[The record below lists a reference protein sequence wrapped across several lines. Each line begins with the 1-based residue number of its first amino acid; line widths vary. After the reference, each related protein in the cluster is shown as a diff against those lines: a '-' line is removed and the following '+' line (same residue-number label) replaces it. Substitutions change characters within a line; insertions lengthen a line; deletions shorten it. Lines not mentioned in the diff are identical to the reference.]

1 MNMDKPIN
9 VRIPDTIIGLGA
21 INGIGNIAK
30 TFKPNNILIVTD
42 VGLVK
47 AGIIDAVKKPLERS
61 GLNFSIFDSCEEE
74 PPPAVVE
81 ELAHIVKADKYDLL
95 IGVGGGSSMDT
106 TKAASVIALTDMSVY
121 DYIKVPFHDK
131 IEGTIVPKILVPTTS
146 GTGSEWS
153 IVTPIYEKEN
163 GGRAN
168 VVHAWE
174 NLPDKVI
181 IDPELTLLL
190 PQGIT
195 ADTGMDALAH
205 AIEAYTSCTANI
217 ISDMLASTAIKLISE
232 NIRKVY
238 AKGSQ
243 NVDARYKMSIAAAL
257 AMNAVVT
264 GGIGL
269 AHFMNESLGPKAR
282 ISHGKAVAML
292 LPAVMEYNLISGP
305 QKFAQVAELMGE
317 NTNGL
322 SLLDAAAKSVESVK
336 RLLKDLELPQRLEDV
351 GITEADI
358 PEIARQTHDVSRPV
372 IEELNPRDAT
382 IEDLSKILKAL
393 L

>member
-1 MNMDKPIN
+1 MVGLIN

-21 INGIGNIAK
+21 VDGIGDVAK
-30 TFKPNNILIVTD
+30 TFKPNKTLIVTD
-42 VGLVK
+42 EGLIK
-47 AGIIDAVKKPLERS
+47 AGIIDAVKKPLEKS
-61 GLNFSIFDSCEEE
+61 GLEFDVFDKCKEE
-74 PPPAVVE
+74 PPPSIVE
-81 ELAHIVKADKYDLL
+81 ELGQIVKAEKFDLL

-106 TKAASVIALTDMSVY
+106 AKAASVIALTGMSIT
-121 DYIKVPFHDK
+121 DYMKVPFHDK
-131 IEGTIVPKILVPTTS
+131 IEGKIVPKILVPTTS
-146 GTGSEWS
+146 GTGAEWS
-153 IVTPIYEKEN
+153 IVTPLYDKEN
-163 GGRAN
+163 GGRAH

-181 IDPELTLLL
+181 IDPELSLRL

-205 AIEAYTSCTANI
+205 AIEAYTSCAANI

-232 NIRKVY
+232 NIREVY

-243 NVDARYKMSIAAAL
+243 NVSARYNMSIAAAL

-292 LPAVMEYNLISGP
+292 LPAVMEFNLMSDP
-305 QKFAQVAELMGE
+305 HKFSQVAELMGE
-317 NTNGL
+317 KTHGF
-322 SLLDAAAKSVESVK
+322 SVLDAAAKSVDGVR
-336 RLLKDLELPQRLEDV
+336 RLLKDLELPQRLGDV
-351 GITEADI
+351 GLSSTDI
-358 PEIARQTHDVSRPV
+358 PEIARQTYDASQPV
-372 IEELNPRDAT
+372 IEALNPRDAT
-382 IEDLSKILKAL
+382 IEDISKILEAIL
-393 L
+393 

>member
-1 MNMDKPIN
+1 MTGLIN

-21 INGIGNIAK
+21 IDGIGEVAK
-30 TFKPNNILIVTD
+30 TFEPNKILIVTD
-42 VGLVK
+42 EGLVK
-47 AGIIDAVKKPLERS
+47 AGIIDAVKKPLEKS
-61 GLNFSIFDSCEEE
+61 GLTFNVFDRCEEE
-74 PPPAVVE
+74 PPPSIVE
-81 ELAHIVKADKYDLL
+81 ELSQIVKTEKFDLL

-106 TKAASVIALTDMSVY
+106 AKAASVIALTGMSMT
-121 DYIKVPFHDK
+121 DYMKVPFHEK
-131 IEGTIVPKILVPTTS
+131 IEGKIVPKILVPTTS

-153 IVTPIYEKEN
+153 IVTPIYDKKN

-181 IDPELTLLL
+181 IDPELSLNL

-205 AIEAYTSCTANI
+205 AIEAYTSCAANI

-232 NIRKVY
+232 NIREVY

-243 NVDARYKMSIAAAL
+243 NVNARYNMSIAAAL

-292 LPAVMEYNLISGP
+292 LPAVMEFNLISGP
-305 QKFAQVAELMGE
+305 QKFSQVAELMGE

-322 SLLDAAAKSVESVK
+322 SALDGAAKSVDAVR

-351 GITEADI
+351 GITKTDI
-358 PEIARQTHDVSRPV
+358 PEIARQTYDASLPV
-372 IEELNPRDAT
+372 IEALNPRDAT
-382 IEDLSKILKAL
+382 IEDISKILEAIL
-393 L
+393 